1 MCMPVNRNAYKRY
14 LVYDKCFQ
22 KRNRTYTVRDL
33 MHEVEPRV
41 SRAMLYNDL
50 AYMKSDEGFGAPI
63 VSSLVSGVAYYTYSD
78 PGFSIVRQPIR
89 ESEKE
94 VILETLA
101 LLGRSGGLPGFEW
114 VQETLLRFEDSLKMA
129 VQSAPV
135 MLFQSNPFLNNID
148 LLGDLYRFV
157 SQKKVLKIRYKPFV
171 AREFRIVFHP
181 WLLKQYNSRWYYFG
195 WNETDGRLFNL
206 AVDRIVAVK
215 ECDLPFREN
224 TDIDFGEYF
233 DDVVGV
239 TVPDDRA
246 REEIVLEVH
255 PDLLPYITTKPIHPS
270 QVKRKKVGPSGWHTL
285 TLKVIPNY
293 ELESLLLSFVPRI
306 RVVSPEWLRMS
317 VMQKLKDGLGLH
329 DG

>member
-1 MCMPVNRNAYKRY
+1 MPVNRNAYKRY

-22 KRNRTYTVRDL
+22 KQNRTYTVRDL

-50 AYMKSDEGFGAPI
+50 AYMRSDEGFGAPI
-63 VSSLVSGVAYYTYSD
+63 VSSLVNGVAYYTYSD

-89 ESEKE
+89 ESERE

-114 VQETLLRFEDSLKMA
+114 VQETLLRFEESLNIS
-129 VQSAPV
+129 VQSTPV
-135 MLFQSNPFLNNID
+135 MMFQQNPYLNNIG
-148 LLGDLYRFV
+148 LLGDLYRYV

-171 AREFRIVFHP
+171 MKESRFVFHP
-181 WLLKQYNSRWYYFG
+181 YLLKQYNSRWYYFG
-195 WNETDGRLFNL
+195 WNETAAMIHNL
-206 AVDRIVAVK
+206 AVDRIVSVK
-215 ECDLPFREN
+215 ECDMAFREN
-224 TDIDFGEYF
+224 RDIDFGEYF

-239 TVPDDRA
+239 TVPEDRS
-246 REEIVLEVH
+246 REEIWLEVH
-255 PDLLPYITTKPIHPS
+255 PDLLPYIVTKPIHHS
-270 QVKRKKVGPSGWHTL
+270 QTLKKRPGLNGWKSL

-293 ELESLLLSFVPRI
+293 ELESLLLSFMPRI

-317 VMQKLKDGLGLH
+317 MVQKLQEGLGLH
-329 DG
+329 EG